1 MGLLCQPSRVCA
13 VLQPSN
19 AGLGVNQTE
28 KEKGFGPNHSW
39 GMNVSILCRHPVY
52 PDVQHAFLRATKGW
66 TPSLFFGA
74 SVSD

>member
-39 GMNVSILCRHPVY
+39 AVGLGQGRAGNWTH
-52 PDVQHAFLRATKGW
+52 QHENKNNLGEKEQ
-66 TPSLFFGA
+66 SLPG
-74 SVSD
+74 